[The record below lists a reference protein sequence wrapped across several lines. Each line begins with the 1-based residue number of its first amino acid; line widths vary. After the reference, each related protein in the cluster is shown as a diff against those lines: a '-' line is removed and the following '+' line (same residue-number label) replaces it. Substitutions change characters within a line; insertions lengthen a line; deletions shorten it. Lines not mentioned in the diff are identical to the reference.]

1 MITLFSSRSLPF
13 LPVSGVPRGAPPTAR
28 AGRAER
34 ALQALRERDARLAE
48 AALARARGERAQLR
62 AGIATPYARA
72 RLARLEALLPALER
86 AATALRRRVGG
97 PARA

>member
-1 MITLFSSRSLPF
+1 MLTTFHSRLVPFSA
-13 LPVSGVPRGAPPTAR
+13 VSGVPRGAPPPAP

-34 ALQALRERDARLAE
+34 ALQALRERDAAAAE
-48 AALARARGERAQLR
+48 AALAQARRERAQLR

-86 AATALRRRVGG
+86 AATALRRRAGG
-97 PARA
+97 LQHA